1 MILNKIRQ
9 RKIFLILMVGL
20 ALFAFV
26 VSGIFD
32 RNNTQMPTAIGE
44 VNGEEIPYSE
54 FRMQVEQ
61 TQRNMGA
68 NPNISTSY
76 IVNML
81 WQQAV
86 QGKILDEQFNKL
98 GIEIGKDQILNAVMQ
113 SPGISSDP
121 QFLNSNGVFD
131 PNKFAQFIADLKRN
145 NPAGFA
151 HWQLQEEQLAQSAKR
166 QIYLT
171 LIRSGLGATA
181 AEGRDAYHQE
191 ADKVDIKYISLPYS
205 GLSDEDFKI
214 SDSEIEKYI
223 KEHQKEYTQKNT
235 RNIQFV
241 HLKEE
246 PTAEDKQEIKDRLTA
261 LTQPIVRYNSTLQRN
276 DTLLGF
282 AGISKRDMSDFVREN
297 SDTPFDTL
305 FVSKD
310 KLPVAFADDIFN
322 LNIGEIYGP
331 YEDADS
337 FKLTRMLDK
346 TSNAEVRA
354 SHILISYKDA
364 VSGVDGSTRTK
375 EEAKTLAESILTK
388 VKSGSDF
395 AELARENSDD
405 KSTSDGDLNF
415 FTRGVMVKPFN
426 DFVFS
431 NSVGTTGL
439 VETDFGFHIIK
450 ITEQKQG
457 VQVATISKKIEPS
470 EKTKKDIFERISKF
484 EADVNKTPTKFS
496 ETAAA
501 QSFSL
506 LPANDLTSDAD
517 DIFGLGQNRGIVQW
531 AFNQDT
537 KIGDIRRFDLKDGVA
552 VVQVT
557 NKKEEGLA
565 KVADVRPAI
574 QPILIKQK
582 KAEKLKEQ
590 IKGSTIDEIAN
601 ATNQNNIRLGE
612 GLTIKS
618 PSIIGAGLEPKVVGV
633 AFGLPLNKV
642 SKPIVGENG
651 VYVIEVI
658 SKNIA
663 PELPNYSTYT
673 NTLRTLKT
681 NRASTD
687 LFSALEESAEI
698 KDNRNLF
705 Y

>member
-26 VSGIFD
+26 ISGIFD
-32 RNNTQMPTAIGE
+32 QNNTQMPTAIGE
-44 VNGEEIPYSE
+44 VNGEEIPYSD

-68 NPNISTSY
+68 NSNISTNY

-86 QGKILDEQFNKL
+86 QGKILDEQFEKL

-113 SPGISSDP
+113 SPGIATDP

-151 HWQLQEEQLAQSAKR
+151 QWQLQEEQLAQSAKR

-282 AGISKRDMSDFVREN
+282 AGVSKRDMSNFVREN

-364 VSGVDGSTRTK
+364 VSGVGGSTRTK
-375 EEAKTLAESILTK
+375 EEAKTLAESILAK

-531 AFNQDT
+531 AFNEDT
-537 KIGDIRRFDLKDGVA
+537 EIGDIRRFDLKDGVA

-557 NKKEEGLA
+557 NKKKEGLA

-574 QPILIKQK
+574 EPILIKQK

-651 VYVIEVI
+651 VYVIEVT

>member
-26 VSGIFD
+26 ISGIFD
-32 RNNTQMPTAIGE
+32 QNNTQMPTAIGE
-44 VNGEEIPYSE
+44 VNGEEIPYSD

-68 NPNISTSY
+68 NSNISTNY

-86 QGKILDEQFNKL
+86 QGKILDEQFDKL

-113 SPGISSDP
+113 SPGIATDP

-151 HWQLQEEQLAQSAKR
+151 QWQFQEEQLAQSAKR

-276 DTLLGF
+276 DTLSGF
-282 AGISKRDMSDFVREN
+282 AGVSKRDMSNFVREN

-364 VSGVDGSTRTK
+364 VSGVGGATRTK
-375 EEAKTLAESILTK
+375 EEAKTLAESILAK

-531 AFNQDT
+531 AFNEDT
-537 KIGDIRRFDLKDGVA
+537 EIGDIRRFDLKDGVA

-557 NKKEEGLA
+557 NKKKEGLA

-574 QPILIKQK
+574 EPILIKQK

-651 VYVIEVI
+651 VYVIEVT

>member
-68 NPNISTSY
+68 NPNISTNY

-113 SPGISSDP
+113 SPRISSDP

-151 HWQLQEEQLAQSAKR
+151 HWQLQEEQLAQSVKR

-246 PTAEDKQEIKDRLTA
+246 PTAEDKQEVKDRLTA

-322 LNIGEIYGP
+322 LSIGEIYGP

-364 VSGVDGSTRTK
+364 VSGVGGSTRTK
-375 EEAKTLAESILTK
+375 EEAKILAESILTK

>member
-26 VSGIFD
+26 ISGIFD
-32 RNNTQMPTAIGE
+32 QNNTQMPTAIGE
-44 VNGEEIPYSE
+44 VNGEEIPYSD

-68 NPNISTSY
+68 NSNISTNY

-86 QGKILDEQFNKL
+86 QGKILDEQFEKL

-113 SPGISSDP
+113 SPGISTDP

-151 HWQLQEEQLAQSAKR
+151 QWQLQEEQLAQSAKR

-246 PTAEDKQEIKDRLTA
+246 PTAEDKQEIKDKLTA
-261 LTQPIVRYNSTLQRN
+261 LTQPIVRYNSVLQRN
-276 DTLLGF
+276 DTLSGF
-282 AGISKRDMSDFVREN
+282 AGVSKRDMSDFVREN
-297 SDTPFDTL
+297 SDTSFDTL

-364 VSGVDGSTRTK
+364 VSGVGGSTRTK
-375 EEAKTLAESILTK
+375 EEAKTLAESILAK

-431 NSVGTTGL
+431 NPVGTTGL

-496 ETAAA
+496 ELAAA

-531 AFNQDT
+531 AFNEDT
-537 KIGDIRRFDLKDGVA
+537 EIGDIRRFDLKDGVA

-557 NKKEEGLA
+557 NKKKEGLA

-574 QPILIKQK
+574 EPILIKQK

-601 ATNQNNIRLGE
+601 TTNQNNIRLGE

-651 VYVIEVI
+651 VYVIEVT

>member
-26 VSGIFD
+26 ISGIFD
-32 RNNTQMPTAIGE
+32 QNNTQMPTAIGE
-44 VNGEEIPYSE
+44 VNGEEIPYSD

-68 NPNISTSY
+68 NSNISTNY

-86 QGKILDEQFNKL
+86 QGKILDEQFEKL

-113 SPGISSDP
+113 SPGISTDP

-151 HWQLQEEQLAQSAKR
+151 QWQLQEEQLAQSAKR

-214 SDSEIEKYI
+214 LDSEIEKYI

-246 PTAEDKQEIKDRLTA
+246 PTAEDKQEIKDKLTA
-261 LTQPIVRYNSTLQRN
+261 LTQPIVRYNSVLQRN
-276 DTLLGF
+276 DTLSGF
-282 AGISKRDMSDFVREN
+282 VGVSKRDMSDFVREN

-364 VSGVDGSTRTK
+364 VSGVGGSTRTK
-375 EEAKTLAESILTK
+375 EEAKTLAESILAK

-431 NSVGTTGL
+431 NPVGTTGL

-484 EADVNKTPTKFS
+484 EADVNKTPAKFS
-496 ETAAA
+496 ELAAA

-531 AFNQDT
+531 AFNEDT
-537 KIGDIRRFDLKDGVA
+537 EIGDIRRFDLKDGVA

-557 NKKEEGLA
+557 NKKKEGLA

-651 VYVIEVI
+651 VYVIEVT